1 MWFVAESA
9 EMHLL
14 YFLLGVVSAP
24 NIFFGGTN
32 MKRKSILSIVSIVLV
47 LTLVFTFVACN
58 DDDDESKYSY
68 GEEGLYYGLNDEKN
82 AYEITYIGNYSGTD
96 LIIPA
101 MNNNLPVTSI
111 GISAFYDCIGL
122 TSVTIPDSVNSI
134 GHHVFY
140 KCSTIESVT
149 FEDTTT
155 WYITENAS
163 DWENKTGGTQIDVT
177 DSSVNAKY
185 FTGSY
190 EKYYWY
196 KL

>member
-1 MWFVAESA
+1 
-9 EMHLL
+9 
-14 YFLLGVVSAP
+14 
-24 NIFFGGTN
+24 
-32 MKRKSILSIVSIVLV
+32 MKRKSILFIVSIVLV

-58 DDDDESKYSY
+58 DDGDDIIYNY
-68 GEEGLYYGLNDEKN
+68 GDEGLYYGLNKDACEV
-82 AYEITYIGNYSGTD
+82 TYIGTFSGTD

-101 MNNNLPVTSI
+101 TNNNLPVTSI
-111 GISAFYDCIGL
+111 GISAFYDCSNL
-122 TSVTIPDSVNSI
+122 KSVTIPDSVNSI

-140 KCSTIESVT
+140 KCNSIASVT

-155 WYITENAS
+155 WYVTENVS

-177 DSSVNAKY
+177 DSSANAKY
-185 FTGSY
+185 FTSTY

>member
-1 MWFVAESA
+1 
-9 EMHLL
+9 
-14 YFLLGVVSAP
+14 
-24 NIFFGGTN
+24 